1 MTYNL
6 RSGENSTVDSHTLL
20 EGIEDGMSR
29 KRVILQLRAYTLG
42 LAYLQ
47 FSFPVSV
54 TYGQPWLK
62 VINGN
67 FERLFLR
74 VTLCT
79 ILFLATKDME
89 HQSVQHTHWY
99 YIPLLH
105 KIYGKSK
112 SSTGIVKTVY
122 FSLAIQTS
130 EIMARAWE

>member
-79 ILFLATKDME
+79 ILYSLPSYKGHGA
-89 HQSVQHTHWY
+89 SVCSTY
-99 YIPLLH
+99 PLILH
-105 KIYGKSK
+105 P
-112 SSTGIVKTVY
+112 
-122 FSLAIQTS
+122 TS
-130 EIMARAWE
+130 AQDIW